1 MKKWIVIIQFLFSC
15 ILYAGGANNCV
26 GPYCKRLLN
35 DAGFFLK
42 LDHQIGNFT
51 SGIIQTSLGAL
62 HIPVYFIADLAR
74 SKKTNIPFKIYRS
87 PRGEN
92 DQIIINRDTP
102 FGSGLCYSLGAF
114 QVCDIPVVFDHEAGH
129 SIASNSLGMFY
140 LPTVIASYAT
150 EGHSKSFLEEWAD
163 LSAYS
168 AKYNSFSKTYSLSR
182 GLLYDLDSKN
192 YYASFKFHINKS
204 QENKSPRLLERK
216 EYQLLDTA
224 IHLPLNNSCGI
235 SRFLASIT
243 PLSKETQL
251 TVGFNNSSRKRS
263 DIEFFNK
270 SLSEYLTFNYD
281 GSNQTFRS
289 YPIKWSNLVGAQY
302 SPSENFRVRLLG
314 GPTFGS
320 GVYAPERYSLG
331 DDLHF
336 DIFAGYNVEGEIV
349 LFDYLSIKTAL
360 EQTWGMNGSNELN
373 FFSGLSNDM
382 KSMTKDR
389 GGFLN
394 YLEVRGGYNYHEFN
408 LGEETLSTENIG
420 FTLGGKF

>member
-1 MKKWIVIIQFLFSC
+1 MKKWLVIIQLLFTVT
-15 ILYAGGANNCV
+15 LYAQGGINCI
-26 GPYCKRLLN
+26 GPYCKRLLS

-51 SGIIQTSLGAL
+51 SGIVQTSIGAL
-62 HIPVYFIADLAR
+62 HIPVYFLADIVRLQ
-74 SKKTNIPFKIYRS
+74 KPNIPLKIYKS
-87 PRGEN
+87 PKGEN
-92 DQIIINRDTP
+92 DQIILNRNTP

-114 QVCDIPVVFDHEAGH
+114 QVCKIPQVFDHEAGH
-129 SIASNSLGMFY
+129 SVASNSLGIFY
-140 LPTVIASYAT
+140 LPAVIASYLT

-168 AKYNSFSKTYSLSR
+168 AVHTPFSKTYSMGIGR
-182 GLLYDLDSKN
+182 LYDLKNSN
-192 YYASFKFHINKS
+192 YYASLYFGINKS
-204 QENKSPRLLERK
+204 QENKSPRILERK
-216 EYQLLDTA
+216 EYKLLDS
-224 IHLPLNNSCGI
+224 IVHLPLDNTCGM
-235 SRFLASIT
+235 SRMIASIT

-251 TVGFNNSSRKRS
+251 TVGFNSKTRKRS
-263 DIEFFNK
+263 TVEFFNK
-270 SLSEYLTFNYD
+270 SLSEYLTFDYD

-289 YPIKWSNLVGAQY
+289 YPLKWSNLIGAQY

-314 GPTFGS
+314 GPTFGA

-336 DIFAGYNVEGEIV
+336 DIFAGYNVQGEIV

-360 EQTWGMNGSNELN
+360 EQTWGVNGSNELN

-389 GGFLN
+389 GEFLN
-394 YLEVRGGYNYHEFN
+394 YLELRGGYNYNEFN
-408 LGEETLSTENIG
+408 LGEEKISTENIG
-420 FTLGGKF
+420 ITLGGKF